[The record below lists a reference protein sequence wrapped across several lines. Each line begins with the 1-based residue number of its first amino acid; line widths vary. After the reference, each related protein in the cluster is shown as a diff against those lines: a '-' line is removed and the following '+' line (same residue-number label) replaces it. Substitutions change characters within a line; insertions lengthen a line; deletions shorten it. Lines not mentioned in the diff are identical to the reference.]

1 MNVVINLYSFNDF
14 VGYMV
19 YMDAKGYTLCNG
31 DKLVPASFEVWNETG
46 RGTYVIENHKSKI
59 ITRATQRYVSE
70 NSPTI
75 IPYKEKLDYVGQY
88 EPIKRDLKLEMLTEE
103 ERQVMKKEAF
113 DALVKP
119 QHRMGE
125 DDTKKDDI
133 YHPNHYTSGGIEP
146 IQYIQSHNM
155 NYEKGN
161 VIKYITRAG
170 KKEGE
175 SEIKDLKKAQNYIQ
189 LLITKLE
196 EEEK

>member
-1 MNVVINLYSFNDF
+1 MRTFIQLASVNDY

-19 YMDAKGYTLCNG
+19 YMHKKGYKWADGTP
-31 DKLVPASFEVWNETG
+31 LVPVSLARYHKYG
-46 RGTYVIENHKSKI
+46 HGTYVREFHESKEI
-59 ITRATQRYVSE
+59 RWVPNKYAELTPGTE
-70 NSPTI
+70 L
-75 IPYKEKLDYVGQY
+75 IPYIEKTNYFDTY
-88 EPIKRDLKLEMLTEE
+88 EPIKSDLPSE
-103 ERQVMKKEAF
+103 KES
-113 DALVKP
+113 
-119 QHRMGE
+119 
-125 DDTKKDDI
+125 KDDI

-189 LLITKLE
+189 LLIKKLE

>member
-1 MNVVINLYSFNDF
+1 MNVVINLSSFNDYI
-14 VGYMV
+14 GYMV
-19 YMDAKGYTLCNG
+19 YMDAKGYTLYNG
-31 DKLVPASFEVWNETG
+31 DKLVPASYEVWNETG
-46 RGTYVIENHKSKI
+46 RETYVYENHQYKI
-59 ITRATQRYVSE
+59 ITRATQRYVQG

-119 QHRMGE
+119 QYRLN
-125 DDTKKDDI
+125 DDI
-133 YHPNHYTSGGIEP
+133 SQPSHYTSGGIEP

-196 EEEK
+196 EKEK

>member
-1 MNVVINLYSFNDF
+1 MRSVIQLASVNDY

-19 YMDAKGYTLCNG
+19 FMNKQGYKWADGTPLLPVSLARYHKYG
-31 DKLVPASFEVWNETG
+31 H
-46 RGTYVIENHKSKI
+46 GTYVREFHDKKEIRWCPNNYVELTPGTEVIPYIENTKYFDTYESIKSDLP
-59 ITRATQRYVSE
+59 SE
-70 NSPTI
+70 
-75 IPYKEKLDYVGQY
+75 KENKV
-88 EPIKRDLKLEMLTEE
+88 INR
-103 ERQVMKKEAF
+103 
-113 DALVKP
+113 
-119 QHRMGE
+119 
-125 DDTKKDDI
+125 KDDI